1 MFQRIDY
8 KRRKF
13 SLGFGWM
20 IASIVFCL
28 GGQKIKAVEPS
39 GTLPVITIHNENNV
53 PINDKINYIKGTYKV
68 DPKTTIQSRHPKV
81 RCKLGAVVTTHGTG
95 LKRNPIESNL
105 IKKDSPIRFQQK

>member
-28 GGQKIKAVEPS
+28 GGQKIEVVEPS
-39 GTLPVITIHNENNV
+39 GTLPVITINNENNA
-53 PINDKINYIKGTYKV
+53 PINDKTNYIKLY
-68 DPKTTIQSRHPKV
+68 
-81 RCKLGAVVTTHGTG
+81 
-95 LKRNPIESNL
+95 KRNL
-105 IKKDSPIRFQQK
+105 